1 MMIAY
6 DVSDPLGILCQH
18 VLTLV
23 SRHFTGCYH
32 HTRLVSKGLLESG
45 EDSPRVTQAV
55 NGTTGRVDSSLRGSR
70 STNLT
75 CLSLL
80 SSPVLLPVTAE

>member
-1 MMIAY
+1 MIAY

-18 VLTLV
+18 VLMV
-23 SRHFTGCYH
+23 SRRFTGYYH
-32 HTRLVSKGLLESG
+32 HTRLVSKDLLESG
-45 EDSPRVTQAV
+45 EDSPSVTQAV

-75 CLSLL
+75 CLSLM
-80 SSPVLLPVTAE
+80 SSPVCFP